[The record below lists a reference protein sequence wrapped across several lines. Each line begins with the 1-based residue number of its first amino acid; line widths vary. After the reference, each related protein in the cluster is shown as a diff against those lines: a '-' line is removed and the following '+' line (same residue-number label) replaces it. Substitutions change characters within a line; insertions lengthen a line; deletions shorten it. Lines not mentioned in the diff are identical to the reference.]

1 MLKAT
6 PLMSMDLKCER
17 CDDIPLIWHGIKQME
32 IERIID
38 ASCPAPHGNW
48 QGLSYGQ
55 LSLILLCY
63 IITQSDHRLC
73 AVEPWIE
80 QHRHTLEKCS
90 GWTIRPE
97 DGSDDRLAI
106 VVEHLGT
113 DVECWETIETA
124 LGQHLI
130 GAYQLSTEVARVD
143 STSFSVY
150 HQVGV
155 DGTVEE
161 ALIRYGYSK
170 DHRPDLAQYRYM
182 LGTLDPLGL
191 PLVTQVLA
199 GNGSDDSMYVESWE
213 RFKRVVGHPDFVFVG
228 DSKASALATRAQ
240 IHQRGGLYC
249 MPLSQTGHAPLMLK
263 QWVLH
268 PPTPVEFIRL
278 SHQDEDDPPIG
289 IGFEMR
295 LGKCWPSFD
304 EAEQVTWEERY
315 LVVHSYAVA
324 QKELAR
330 FETRLAKVE
339 TGLAQLAA
347 KPVAD
352 RCEVEQKAKAL
363 LKRHRLSDCFEI
375 EMRPSR
381 LTTRASVGQ
390 DCSSSANAKSLPSS
404 FLLHFAPLPEH
415 IQQKKLLMG
424 WRIYLTNAS
433 SEQLSLTQAI
443 EHYRGQW
450 QPERGFHRHKR
461 GQLPALPIYFRNP
474 DRIRGIML
482 VLSIALRLFCLL
494 EYQVRRT
501 LDETGSALAGLYD
514 GNPRRT
520 TKRPTTEA
528 LLKAFGNITLYQLPD
543 GSESI
548 TPLNPLQKTILKLMN
563 VPEHI
568 YELG

>member
-1 MLKAT
+1 MT
-6 PLMSMDLKCER
+6 IDLTSER
-17 CDDIPLIWHGIKQME
+17 CDDIPLIWHSLRQME

-55 LSLILLCY
+55 LSLLLLCY

-80 QHRHTLEKCS
+80 QHRHTLEQCS

-97 DGSDDRLAI
+97 DGSDDRLAL
-106 VVEHLGT
+106 VVEYLGA
-113 DVECWETIETA
+113 EAERWEMIETA

-130 GAYQLSTEVARVD
+130 GAYRLSTEVARVD

-150 HQVGV
+150 HHVGP
-155 DGTVEE
+155 DGTAEA

-199 GNGSDDSMYVESWE
+199 GNGSDDAMYVDSWE
-213 RFKRVVGHPDFVFVG
+213 RFEQVVGHPNFVFVG

-249 MPLSQTGHAPLMLK
+249 MPLSHTGHTPLMLK
-263 QWVLH
+263 QWVFH
-268 PPTPVEFIRL
+268 PPTTVKFIRL

-289 IGFEMR
+289 IGFEMS
-295 LGKCWPSFD
+295 LGKCWPSFAK
-304 EAEQVTWEERY
+304 AERVTWEERY

-330 FETRLAKVE
+330 FQTRLDKVE

-347 KPVAD
+347 QPVSD

-375 EMRPSR
+375 EMRASR
-381 LTTRASVGQ
+381 LTTRGTAGRS
-390 DCSSSANAKSLPSS
+390 CSSTSQAKTSS
-404 FLLHFAPLPEH
+404 SWFLLHFAPLPDR
-415 IQQKKLLMG
+415 IQETKMLMG
-424 WRIYLTNAS
+424 WRIYLSNAS
-433 SEQLSLTQAI
+433 IEQLSLPQAI

-461 GQLPALPIYFRNP
+461 GKLPALPIYFRNP
-474 DRIRGIML
+474 DRIRGMML
-482 VLSIALRLFCLL
+482 ILSIALRLFCLL
-494 EYQVRRT
+494 EYQLRCA
-501 LDETGSALAGLYD
+501 LDETGTALAGLYD

-520 TKRPTTEA
+520 TTRPTAEA
-528 LLKAFGNITLYQLPD
+528 VLRAFSNITFYRLPD
-543 GSESI
+543 GSEHI
-548 TPLNPLQKTILKLMN
+548 TLLNPLQKTILKLMN

-568 YELG
+568 YGFD